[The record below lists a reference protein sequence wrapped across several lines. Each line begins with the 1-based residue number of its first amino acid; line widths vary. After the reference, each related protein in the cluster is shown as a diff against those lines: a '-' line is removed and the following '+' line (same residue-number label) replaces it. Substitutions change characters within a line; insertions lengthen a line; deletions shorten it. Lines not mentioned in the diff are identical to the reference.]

1 MTNYVDTF
9 ALHKKGSSAQ
19 DCMGYYMPK
28 PPSSNPGPQAPGRDI
43 SDVLGE
49 KQIHKDRLDGHNLHQ
64 DKVKSEKCL
73 LTTQSECVCVRARES
88 VCFFYLQLKF

>member
-49 KQIHKDRLDGHNLHQ
+49 KQIHKDRLDQ
-64 DKVKSEKCL
+64 
-73 LTTQSECVCVRARES
+73 ARLEYRCAS
-88 VCFFYLQLKF
+88 FDFFFNTKTVFLCNVFARFDPKPS